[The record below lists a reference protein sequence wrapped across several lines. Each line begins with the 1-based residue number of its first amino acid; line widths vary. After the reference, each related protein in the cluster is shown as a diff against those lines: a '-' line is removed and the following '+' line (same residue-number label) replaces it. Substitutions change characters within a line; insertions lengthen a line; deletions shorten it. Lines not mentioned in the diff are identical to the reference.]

1 MVINI
6 ENCKSIEEYLILC
19 NVKSINDLTKEQ
31 VLAWAKSGKMGLVTQ
46 FSIDIVENG
55 MFGVMPNM
63 DKAIK
68 LLKQAMLEKK
78 DFYCSYVESESCNGP
93 LEEDDAICDSF
104 EMFIR

>member
-19 NVKSINDLTKEQ
+19 NVKSINDLTKDQ
-31 VLAWAKSGKMGLVTQ
+31 VLAWARSGKMGLTTQ
-46 FSIDIVENG
+46 ISVDIVEHG
-55 MFGVMPNM
+55 LFGEMPNM

-78 DFYCSYVESESCNGP
+78 EFYCSYVENESCEGP
-93 LEEDDAICDSF
+93 LEKEEAILDSF
-104 EMFIR
+104 EMYIQ